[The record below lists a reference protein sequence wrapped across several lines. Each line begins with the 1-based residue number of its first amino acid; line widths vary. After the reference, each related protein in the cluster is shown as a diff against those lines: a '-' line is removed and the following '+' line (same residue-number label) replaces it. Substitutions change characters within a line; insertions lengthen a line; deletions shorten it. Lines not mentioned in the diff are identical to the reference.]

1 MPDTIK
7 VPELRFSREHH
18 VEPQSIKNYKANR
31 AKALAEM
38 QVRSVIPTHAIR
50 PDVWQLISQNLDNAQ
65 KLDDMNDFLK
75 VFLSQKDTVNI

>member
-1 MPDTIK
+1 MYDEKDIQAIK
-7 VPELRFSREHH
+7 ISRAQHF
-18 VEPQSIKNYKANR
+18 EPQSLKNYKANR

-38 QVRSVIPTHAIR
+38 QVQDAIPTHAIR

-65 KLDDMNDFLK
+65 KLDDMNGFLK